1 MVKQEDIARILNVS
15 RTTVA
20 RALNGKGNIKPETK
34 KRILDLCEELGYV
47 KNPIST
53 SLALK
58 NEKNIYA
65 FIIKGR
71 NNYYTETIK
80 RGLRAAYKDM
90 SMYKLNLFI
99 VETHID
105 FPEEQVERVKK
116 VIRQKQVD
124 GIIIT
129 PLLKEKI
136 KKIKIDNPDISFI
149 ALDLPLDRGT
159 ISIYSNYNKLGRI
172 LGNLLLNSLEKGDKV
187 LLIETDDDMISA
199 KDSFEG
205 VYQKLLE
212 ERKNDIIGPIF
223 ISDLENNIPE
233 VINKYLTKD
242 IRAVY
247 ASRFLE
253 SMIEYIFEKEE
264 YELKIVTIGLSD
276 KIKKFIKEDK
286 VKASITP
293 DYFEMSHTAINMMFE
308 CIYRGVKPEKIK
320 NENEFKIIV
329 KENL

>member
-1 MVKQEDIARILNVS
+1 M
-15 RTTVA
+15 
-20 RALNGKGNIKPETK
+20 
-34 KRILDLCEELGYV
+34 
-47 KNPIST
+47 
-53 SLALK
+53 
-58 NEKNIYA
+58 
-65 FIIKGR
+65 
-71 NNYYTETIK
+71 
-80 RGLRAAYKDM
+80 
-90 SMYKLNLFI
+90 
-99 VETHID
+99 
-105 FPEEQVERVKK
+105 
-116 VIRQKQVD
+116 
-124 GIIIT
+124 
-129 PLLKEKI
+129 
-136 KKIKIDNPDISFI
+136 
-149 ALDLPLDRGT
+149 
-159 ISIYSNYNKLGRI
+159 
-172 LGNLLLNSLEKGDKV
+172 
-187 LLIETDDDMISA
+187 IETDDDMISA